1 MILNIL
7 KKIRFFF
14 HPKKE
19 SYFAFFRMLGFFP
32 NNIRWYEEALLHK
45 SFRNTGKDQYKNNE
59 RLEFLGDAILD
70 AITAD
75 LVFHRFKTKKE
86 GFLTNTRSK
95 IVKRETLD
103 HIASELGLHKLI
115 VSASHLHIHKT
126 HVPGNALE
134 ALIGAIY
141 LDKGYKKTRKFV
153 ENRIIRKY
161 IDLDSIAKKEIN
173 YKSQLLEWAQKNRV
187 EITFVL
193 LENFLDSEGHYVF
206 QSQVE
211 INGLPAGTG
220 IGFSKRESHQKAT
233 HMALKKIKSDPGF
246 LQLVQERKQGEV
258 EVVDIQ

>member
-7 KKIRFFF
+7 QKIRFFF

-19 SYFAFFRMLGFFP
+19 SYFAFYRILGFFP

-45 SFRNTGKDQYKNNE
+45 SFREAGKGEYKNNE

-103 HIASELGLHKLI
+103 YVAAELGLHKLI
-115 VSASHLHIHKT
+115 LSASNLHIQKT

-141 LDKGYKKTRKFV
+141 LDKGYEKTRIFI
-153 ENRIIRKY
+153 ENQIIRKY
-161 IDLDSIAKKEIN
+161 IDIDSIAKKEVN
-173 YKSQLLEWAQKNRV
+173 YKSRLLEWAQKNKV
-187 EITFVL
+187 EINFVL
-193 LENFLDSEGHYVF
+193 LENFLNTEGNPVF
-206 QSQVE
+206 QSKVE
-211 INGLPAGTG
+211 INGLAAGIG
-220 IGFSKRESHQKAT
+220 AGFSKRESQQNAT
-233 HMALKKIKSDPGF
+233 HMALKKIKSDPEF
-246 LQLVQERKQGEV
+246 LQSVINTPTLHENE
-258 EVVDIQ
+258 